1 MTESI
6 VRLETSIE
14 DHTPEPVIPIRWL
27 SDKSR
32 STISL
37 TQSSPICQMGSHTEA
52 AEDLLA
58 VAVAAYCAD
67 RSIVREG
74 QPDGWTR
81 QITIDV
87 PVRNPGRWDDDLLQR
102 TLSFLTGD
110 HWHIRLRRGL
120 PHPGLHTTDPALIT
134 AESAVL
140 FSGGVDSLAWVC
152 EALHTGE
159 SVALV
164 SYFGDG
170 PTGHLQE
177 DMKTQLG
184 GYFPSY
190 RFQIKQTPASG
201 ESKRQGFVDKT
212 MRSRSLLFLALGVL
226 VACTQHAE
234 RLWMAENGY
243 IAVNVPLHEGRI
255 GSLSTRSAH
264 PQFVDS
270 LNQVLAAAEVGVE
283 IKNPYLLMTKGEVT
297 ERLIRHAPHLAWDTI
312 SCAHPTEGRWRDEG
326 FGSCGYCYPC
336 IIRQAGFHHLGS
348 DHTAYKVD
356 PFTTTG
362 FYARGKPSSDARA
375 VARFLLDP
383 VQLGDVQ
390 ATGRVGSF
398 AMAQQL
404 HKMCQRGAAELS
416 SLFDERATSAV
427 KAELGL

>member
-6 VRLETSIE
+6 VRLETSVD

-27 SDKSR
+27 SDRSR

-87 PVRNPGRWDDDLLQR
+87 PVRNPGRWDDDLLRR
-102 TLSFLTGD
+102 TLRFLTGD
-110 HWHIRLRRGL
+110 HWRIRLRRGL
-120 PHPGLHTTDPALIT
+120 PHPGLHTTAPALIT
-134 AESAVL
+134 ADSAVL

-152 EALHTGE
+152 DALHAGE

-170 PTGHLQE
+170 TTGHLQKH
-177 DMKTQLG
+177 MRTQLG
-184 GYFPSY
+184 GAFPSY
-190 RFQIKQTPASG
+190 RFHIKQTRPSG
-201 ESKRQGFVDKT
+201 AIKRRGFVDKT

-226 VACTQHAE
+226 VARTQRAE

-264 PQFVDS
+264 PQFIDS
-270 LNQVLAAAEVGVE
+270 LNQVLAAADVGVD
-283 IKNPYLLMTKGEVT
+283 IKNPYLLATKGEVA
-297 ERLIRHAPHLAWDTI
+297 ERLVWHAPHLAWNTV
-312 SCAHPTEGRWRDEG
+312 SCAHPAEGRWHGEG

-336 IIRQAGFHHLGS
+336 IIRQAGFHHVGS
-348 DHTAYKVD
+348 DKTHYKVD
-356 PFTTTG
+356 PFTNIG
-362 FYARGKPSSDARA
+362 FYARSGPSSDTRA

-383 VQLGDVQ
+383 VELGDVR
-390 ATGRVGSF
+390 ATGRVGTF
-398 AMAQQL
+398 EMAQQL
-404 HKMCQRGAAELS
+404 HQMCQRGVEELTN
-416 SLFDERATSAV
+416 LFDERATSAV
-427 KAELGL
+427 KTELGL